1 MESSIIYNE
10 HGLLDGT
17 VNTGAGGCVSQ
28 WANGLL
34 VSHYR
39 EMGAGWSIRVFKFT
53 TGQYY
58 YSHKQIDY
66 AAQVLR
72 EEIYVYRYGLGDMIA
87 PGTTVFCAYKER
99 PTFRVLEATE
109 RMIRDDADNVLTPV
123 HVLSREA
130 TATDIRRVLDE
141 GSVEDIYELLEVP
154 MPAVKIVE
162 EEVIVEKE
170 EADVKVVSFL
180 DKTFNCGESVI
191 GVEEGE
197 EGEGED
203 MDVYIGEDEEMEDV
217 TVGVEDMSM

>member
-17 VNTGAGGCVSQ
+17 VNTGAEGCVSQ

-72 EEIYVYRYGLGDMIA
+72 EEIYVYRYGLGDMIV

-109 RMIRDDADNVLTPV
+109 RMIRDKTDNVLTPLYV
-123 HVLSREA
+123 ISREA
-130 TATDIRRVLDE
+130 TATDIRRVLE
-141 GSVEDIYELLEVP
+141 SGSVEDVYELLEVP
-154 MPAVKIVE
+154 MPTVSVME

-170 EADVKVVSFL
+170 EDEKVVSFL

-197 EGEGED
+197 EGGEED

-217 TVGVEDMSM
+217 AVGVEDMSM